1 MKTMKLVLSAA
12 VLTFTVGAHAEE
24 MVAWRATRNVNLST
38 GVAQADVQ
46 ISKVQSGSASAAE
59 FAERGFKLEPNV
71 KFHLMGEVETSS
83 SIDQTVVPLAGS
95 WVAEAMRVPQAH
107 RLPNAKGEGTQVCV
121 VDTGIDSNHTL
132 LRSKIREAIS
142 LIPNEDAKDGL
153 GHGTHVASLIAGD
166 PQMGAAAPRAKIIS
180 VKVFASSG
188 NGGGDLATISKGI
201 QTCISR
207 KADVINLS
215 LGTVNP
221 TPLLQ
226 TLIRQAVSQGIIV
239 VAAAGNSANDVSYPA
254 AYPEAIAAGATNQD
268 LSIAEFSARKPYV
281 KLVAPGVKI
290 QGAKAGG
297 GYVSMSGTSMA
308 AGLVSGVAAV
318 AKSRRVSE
326 VKAYDLGLKPEE
338 QGAGMVDALATAE
351 AGQ

>member
-1 MKTMKLVLSAA
+1 MKSVFFAA
-12 VLTFTVGAHAEE
+12 ILAFVATANAEE
-24 MVAWRATRNVNLST
+24 LVAWHATRTVNLST
-38 GVAQADVQ
+38 GASEAHVQ
-46 ISKVQSGSASAAE
+46 ISKVESGTAAAAAL
-59 FAERGFKLEPNV
+59 AERGFHLEPNV
-71 KFHLMGEVETSS
+71 KFHTMTVAVESAGPTP
-83 SIDQTVVPLAGS
+83 VPLAAS
-95 WVAEAMRVPQAH
+95 WVAEAMHVPQAH
-107 RLPNAKGEGTQVCV
+107 QLPNAKGDGAQVCV
-121 VDTGIDSNHTL
+121 VDTGVDANHTL
-132 LRSKIREAIS
+132 LRGKIREAIS
-142 LIPNEDAKDGL
+142 LIPNEDANDGL

-166 PQMGAAAPRAKIIS
+166 AQMGAAAPRAKIIS
-180 VKVFASSG
+180 VKVFSASG
-188 NGGGDLATISKGI
+188 NAGGDLATISKGI

-215 LGTVNP
+215 LGTTTP

-226 TLIRQAVSQGIIV
+226 TLIRQAVGQGTVV

-297 GYVSMSGTSMA
+297 GYVSLSGTSMA
-308 AGLVSGVAAV
+308 AALVSGVAAV
-318 AKSRRVSE
+318 AKSRHASG

-338 QGAGMVDALATAE
+338 QGAGMADALATAE
-351 AGQ
+351 AGN